1 MNRQADVINE
11 LSERMTGFTAED
23 LRTSFENLALEMHQ
37 SNGKI
42 VESNARIVNS
52 VQHIDAKMD

>member
-1 MNRQADVINE
+1 
-11 LSERMTGFTAED
+11 MTGFTAED
-23 LRTSFENLALEMHQ
+23 LRKSFENLALEIHQ

-42 VESNARIVNS
+42 VESNARIVDS